1 MYDSSNLAGMQY
13 GGVVT
18 NTSGQ
23 GPGAAVPAE
32 IQGWN
37 WGAFLLNWIWGI
49 GNSVWIAL
57 AAFVPIVGIVVPFYL
72 GYKGSELAWQ
82 SKQWNSVEHFQDVQK
97 KWMRAG
103 LIVLAASLLLSCGG
117 CALIVMLGALSGG
130 GGGS

>member
-13 GGVVT
+13 GGVVA

-57 AAFVPIVGIVVPFYL
+57 LCFIPFVNLVVAIYL
-72 GYKGSELAWQ
+72 GLKGSELAWQ
-82 SKQWNSVEHFQDVQK
+82 SKQWASVEQFQSVQK
-97 KWMRAG
+97 KWALAG
-103 LIVLAASLLLSCGG
+103 AILVVASLLLFCGVCVMG
-117 CALIVMLGALSGG
+117 GMLSALTNSG
-130 GGGS
+130 S